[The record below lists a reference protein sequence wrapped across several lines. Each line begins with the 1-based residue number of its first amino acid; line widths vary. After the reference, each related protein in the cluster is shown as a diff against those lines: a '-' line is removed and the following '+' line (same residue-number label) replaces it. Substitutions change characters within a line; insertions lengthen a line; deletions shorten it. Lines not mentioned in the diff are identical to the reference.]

1 MPLSTT
7 VPGSV
12 FPFLSACFSS
22 VANALVQVQQQPMS
36 DEYNELTL
44 HGDVCFVSS
53 VQKDISC
60 NFMKTYPQTIIDR
73 SGL

>member
-22 VANALVQVQQQPMS
+22 VAKALVQGQQHPMS
-36 DEYNELTL
+36 DKYNELTL
-44 HGDVCFVSS
+44 HDGVSFVSN
-53 VQKDISC
+53 VQKTFSC
-60 NFMKTYPQTIIDR
+60 NFMKTYPQTIMDS